1 MHVKCSN
8 LETSGEPI
16 SCIHGRR
23 IQRRKM
29 TNRKGQAG
37 GVTVDPS
44 QQSLQF
50 PAKVL
55 DCGLFLGLS
64 ARAMRRNDKGSGVA
78 YSRVTCNRSTRDR
91 QDLVLALRIFG
102 PPTFAND
109 SERATTEYYF
119 QETTRKSGLYTQ
131 LTCPSS
137 IDFRAAI
144 HPVCP
149 QMIQIIQLGGS
160 QRRPPSSE
168 LEAKSS
174 LGLSAIFRPYVRPCP
189 VTWIERVSLLFPNI

>member
-1 MHVKCSN
+1 
-8 LETSGEPI
+8 
-16 SCIHGRR
+16 
-23 IQRRKM
+23 M

-64 ARAMRRNDKGSGVA
+64 ACAMRRNDKGSGIA

-91 QDLVLALRIFG
+91 QDLVPALRIFG
-102 PPTFAND
+102 SPTFAND

-119 QETTRKSGLYTQ
+119 REATRKSGLYTQ

-149 QMIQIIQLGGS
+149 QMIQIIQSGGS

-174 LGLSAIFRPYVRPCP
+174 LGLCDFSAVCTPLSGNLDRASFSAIFKHL
-189 VTWIERVSLLFPNI
+189 SLLQYFTHASDLGLGSIRRT